1 LTSDAVMT
9 IFQGILSGFTGLT
22 WQYALMICIGI
33 LLLWLGVKHEFEPLL
48 LVPIGFGCILANLP
62 LAGMMEPHGL
72 LRQFYNAGIINEVFP
87 CLIFLGI
94 GAMTDF
100 TPLLAN
106 PRVFL
111 LGGAGQFGIFLT
123 LLLALALGFD
133 RLEAVCV
140 GVIGAC
146 DGPTSIY
153 VTTQFAPQLLGPISV
168 AAYSYMSLVPLI
180 QPPLMRLCT
189 TKKERSMLMSYT
201 EQKPISQTVRII
213 FPVAVT
219 IITVLIAP
227 MGAPLMGTLMLG
239 NFLRECGVVDRLNKA
254 AQNEICNIVTL
265 LLGLSVGA
273 TMNGEIFLTTKTLL
287 IFILGAVAISGD
299 TIAGVYLA
307 KLMNLFCK
315 EKINPLIGS
324 AGISAFPMAARVS
337 HKVGQEEN
345 EDNYLIMHAMGV
357 NTGGQIG
364 SVLAASI
371 MLAILAAMGYI

>member
-1 LTSDAVMT
+1 MT

-22 WQYALMICIGI
+22 WQYAVMICIGI
-33 LLLWLGVKHEFEPLL
+33 LLLWLGIKHEFEPLL

-201 EQKPISQTVRII
+201 EQKPISQTVRTI

-273 TMNGEIFLTTKTLL
+273 TMNGEIFLTTKTLM

-371 MLAILAAMGYI
+371 MLAVLAAMGYI